1 MFRPFSGLGFPYGK
15 SPSFFREFPTVGG
28 ERLVVINCPGHTS
41 TSSMR
46 LGFSTLFD
54 LCLPWNWR
62 LKDGRERQAPRCER
76 CTSECINAILM
87 LYCKQL
93 VHNIYIYHDMC
104 VCMYI
109 IYINIQANEG
119 WLSVLSTSLVSEVQ
133 ISHHRKGPIY
143 LLSRNVM
150 FAYCIGKSFIIWA
163 KRISSWWLNQPI
175 WKLFTWIISPNFQ
188 DET

>member
-1 MFRPFSGLGFPYGK
+1 MFRPFWGLGFPYGK

-54 LCLPWNWR
+54 LCLPWNWL
-62 LKDGRERQAPRCER
+62 LKDGRERQAPQVWTLDIGVHQCY
-76 CTSECINAILM
+76 IVNN
-87 LYCKQL
+87 LY
-93 VHNIYIYHDMC
+93 IYIYMLC

-109 IYINIQANEG
+109 IQANEG
-119 WLSVLSTSLVSEVQ
+119 WLSVLSTSLVSKVQ

-143 LLSRNVM
+143 LLSRNAM
-150 FAYCIGKSFIIWA
+150 FAYCIGNSFIIWA
-163 KRISSWWLNQPI
+163 KRNKKDI
-175 WKLFTWIISPNFQ
+175 
-188 DET
+188 